1 MKEPDDHRRS
11 PLPLSMLISESV
23 YKLVV
28 LIEGLIRWFNKTIMP
43 TARLIYWCL
52 RW

>member
-1 MKEPDDHRRS
+1 MKEPDDHRKS

-23 YKLVV
+23 YKLVLV
-28 LIEGLIRWFNKTIMP
+28 IEHILQWFNKKIMP
-43 TARLIYWCL
+43 ELRLIYWCL

>member
-1 MKEPDDHRRS
+1 MKEPDDQPTS
-11 PLPLSMLISESV
+11 SVTLSMLISESV

-28 LIEGLIRWFNKTIMP
+28 IVERLIRWFNKTIMP
-43 TARLIYWCL
+43 NVRVIYWCL